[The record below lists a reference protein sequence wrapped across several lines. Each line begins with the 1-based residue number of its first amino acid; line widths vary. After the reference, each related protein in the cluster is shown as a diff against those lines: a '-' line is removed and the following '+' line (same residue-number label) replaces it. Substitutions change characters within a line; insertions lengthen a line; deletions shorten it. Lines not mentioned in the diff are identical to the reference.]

1 MDAIE
6 NSLSKKRHRF
16 EHLSAFLIDS
26 LIFVRIIDEKYK
38 SGGNLVKAYM
48 PNYRSVMVRAITD
61 LYNLN
66 YTNSQK
72 KQCFDKM
79 RNELLVPEM
88 TGLSVSL
95 LRFVPSVIL
104 VLFFNIIYKLNKTF
118 GFIRKVNGFIAH

>member
-1 MDAIE
+1 
-6 NSLSKKRHRF
+6 
-16 EHLSAFLIDS
+16 
-26 LIFVRIIDEKYK
+26 
-38 SGGNLVKAYM
+38 M

-88 TGLSVSL
+88 TGLSASL

-104 VLFFNIIYKLNKTF
+104 VLFFNIIYKLNKSF